1 MVTRFYL
8 DQSEL
13 DDADVGLGG
22 PSPAF
27 VLDTSTLDSSG
38 VLDGTNFTTTATGA
52 SSLGGLV
59 ASATGTVTPVVSGVA
74 DAPLGELFADV
85 SEVTIED
92 FGDGVAELGG
102 LSASAAG
109 GVTIVA
115 SASAGLGEASS
126 SATGTLTVVG
136 SATAV
141 LGGVDASAVGVASE
155 IGTASGALGGLTAS
169 AVGTVTPQPKPEP
182 KPTGGGGTPYW
193 YPRPQPRKK
202 VEAVVVEVE
211 DEVVVVPA
219 VVEAYCTPIFAAV
232 SASAGGRITFSAEE
246 DDLQVMLM
254 L

>member
-27 VLDTSTLDSSG
+27 VLDTSTLDGNG
-38 VLDGTNFTTTATGA
+38 VLDGTNFTTIGTGA

-155 IGTASGALGGLTAS
+155 IGTASGGLGGLTAS
-169 AVGTVTPQPKPEP
+169 AVGTVTPQPQPEP
-182 KPTGGGGTPYW
+182 EPTGGGQPYP
-193 YPRPQPRKK
+193 YRRPKPRKK

>member
-8 DQSEL
+8 NQSQL

-38 VLDGTNFTTTATGA
+38 VLDGTNFTTTGTGA
-52 SSLGGLV
+52 SSLGGLTALAV
-59 ASATGTVTPVVSGVA
+59 GTVTPVVSGVA

-169 AVGTVTPQPKPEP
+169 AVGTVTPQPQPEP
-182 KPTGGGGTPYW
+182 EPTGGGQPYW
-193 YPRPQPRKK
+193 YPRPKPRKK

-211 DEVVVVPA
+211 EEVVVVPA
-219 VVEAYCTPIFAAV
+219 VVEAYCTPIFV
-232 SASAGGRITFSAEE
+232 GMSASAGGRITFSAEE
-246 DDLQVMLM
+246 DDLQVLLM

>member
-1 MVTRFYL
+1 VVTRFYL
-8 DQSEL
+8 DQSQL
-13 DDADVGLGG
+13 DDATVGLGG

-27 VLDTSTLDSSG
+27 VLDTSALDSSG

-126 SATGTLTVVG
+126 SATGTLTVGG
-136 SATAV
+136 SAAAV

-155 IGTASGALGGLTAS
+155 IGSASGVLGGLVAS
-169 AVGTVTPQPKPEP
+169 AVGSVTPQPQPEP
-182 KPTGGGGTPYW
+182 EPTGGGQPYW
-193 YPRPQPRKK
+193 YPRPKPRKK
-202 VEAVVVEVE
+202 VEPIVEVV
-211 DEVVVVPA
+211 DELVVVPA
-219 VVEAYCTPIFAAV
+219 VVEAYCTPIFAGV
-232 SASAGGRITFSAEE
+232 SASADGRITFSAED

>member
-27 VLDTSTLDSSG
+27 VLDTSTLDGNG
-38 VLDGTNFTTTATGA
+38 VLDGTNFTTIGTGA

-169 AVGTVTPQPKPEP
+169 AVGTVTPQPQPEP
-182 KPTGGGGTPYW
+182 EPTGGGQPYW
-193 YPRPQPRKK
+193 YPRPKPRKK
-202 VEAVVVEVE
+202 VEPIVEVVEE
-211 DEVVVVPA
+211 LVVVPA
-219 VVEAYCTPIFAAV
+219 VVEAYCTPIFAGV
-232 SASAGGRITFSAEE
+232 SASADGRITFSAEE

>member
-52 SSLGGLV
+52 SSLGGLT

-169 AVGTVTPQPKPEP
+169 AVGTVTPQPQPEP
-182 KPTGGGGTPYW
+182 EPTGGGQPYW
-193 YPRPQPRKK
+193 YPRPKPRKK

-219 VVEAYCTPIFAAV
+219 VVEAYCTPIFV
-232 SASAGGRITFSAEE
+232 GMSASAGGRITFSAEE